1 MSIAEKLKRIY
12 FNSVYNRVYDS
23 TTAQLNRYR
32 KLQSICVSKLE
43 LKDDDKVLCVGLGT
57 GNEIWH
63 ILQQNRKVRITGVD
77 YSRAALRKALRKA
90 LLWGGQI
97 DVCFMDAEHLQFPA
111 GSFDKLLCI
120 HVMDFIEDNRRVTRE
135 ILRVLKTGG
144 QFVITYPSRK
154 EDLKL
159 VLDLLKD
166 TIRDKVDSGKHW
178 GSALFESVARLPMSI
193 AYLPLFV
200 LRPNKRV
207 YSYAELV
214 SAVGELTAGHFHIEE
229 EPIYHDFIVYGRK

>member
-12 FNSVYNRVYDS
+12 FDSVYNRVYDS
-23 TTAQLNRYR
+23 TTAKLNRYR

-43 LKDDDKVLCVGLGT
+43 LKDGDKVLCVGLGT

-97 DVCFMDAEHLQFPA
+97 NVCFMDAEHLQFPA

-120 HVMDFIEDNRRVTRE
+120 HVMDFIQNAKEATRGM
-135 ILRVLKTGG
+135 IQVLKDEG
-144 QFVITYPSRK
+144 QFVITYPSAK
-154 EDLKL
+154 EDLRMA
-159 VLDLLKD
+159 VGILKD
-166 TIRDKVDSGKHW
+166 SMNHSVESGKLRII
-178 GSALFESVARLPMSI
+178 AFFESLA
-193 AYLPLFV
+193 PLIMGILYAPLTFC
-200 LRPNKRV
+200 PNKTF
-207 YSYAELV
+207 YSR
-214 SAVGELTAGHFHIEE
+214 GELEAMFTGLTSGHFHIDED
-229 EPIYHDFIVYGRK
+229 PVYHDFIVYGRK